1 MVRPPT
7 RCTGFALG
15 GPTLYSRFASPTLNR
30 TKSGPLAVASAG
42 EIVHMADVEIMA
54 RRLQVANLAPA
65 DAGRGVARLPVKLMT
80 ELGLAEGDVIAI
92 SGKRQTAARAIRPY
106 GDDEGL
112 DIIRLDGLQRANAGI
127 GSGEF
132 VEVKKAKSKPA
143 TRVVFAPAQNN
154 IRLQGSTEALKR
166 SFLGHPLTQGDTVA
180 TAGHQRVNADMPE
193 NIRQLLNAPAF
204 ALQEVR
210 MTIVTALPKG
220 IVHIDADTQVELL
233 AEFTEKA
240 GERRADVT
248 YDDLGGMV
256 DAIDALREMVE
267 LPLRHPELFQRLGVD
282 PPKGVLLH
290 GPPGTGKT
298 RLARAVANE
307 SDAQF
312 FHIAGPE
319 IMGSAYG
326 ESEKKLRE
334 LFEQAAKAAP
344 SIVFIDEIDS
354 IAPKR
359 GQVSGEA
366 EKRLVAQLLTLMDGL
381 EPRQNLVVIAA
392 TNRPEALDEALRR
405 PGRFDREIVVGV
417 PDETGRREILAI
429 HTRGM
434 PLAEGVNLDELARR
448 TYGFVGADLAAL
460 TREAALESVR
470 RIMPKINLDEDAIPT
485 EVLDALSVEAKDFD
499 NALKRVQPS
508 AMREVMVQ
516 MPNVGWDDIGGLDEA
531 RDKLREGVELPLKHP
546 EAFRRLG
553 IRPAKGF
560 LLYGPPGTGK
570 TLLAKATARESEANF
585 IATKSSDLLSKWYG
599 ESEQQIARLFA
610 RARQVAPTVIFIDEL
625 DSLVPARGGGLG
637 EPQVT
642 ERVVNT
648 ILAEMDGL
656 EELNNVVL
664 IGATNRPNL
673 IDPALLRPGRFDELV
688 YVGTPDTAGRRRIL
702 AIHTKAMP
710 LAKDVD
716 LEAMARRTERFTGA
730 DLEDLVRRAGLTALR
745 RGLDADIVTMADFEQ
760 ALRETRASVTEE
772 MLADYAKIEQTLK
785 SDAVKPVGGIGF
797 VLPGMLQPRPPNPE
811 RESEEP

>member
-1 MVRPPT
+1 
-7 RCTGFALG
+7 
-15 GPTLYSRFASPTLNR
+15 
-30 TKSGPLAVASAG
+30 
-42 EIVHMADVEIMA
+42 MADAETLT
-54 RRLQVANLAPA
+54 RLQVANLAPG
-65 DAGRGVARLPVKLMT
+65 DSGRGVARLPLALMK
-80 ELGLAEGDVIAI
+80 ELGLNEGDVIEI
-92 SGKRQTAARAIRPY
+92 VGKRSTGARAIRPY
-106 GDDEGL
+106 DDDAGL
-112 DIIRLDGLQRANAGI
+112 EIIRLDGLQRANAGV
-127 GSGEF
+127 GSGDF
-132 VEVKKAKSKPA
+132 VEVRKATSKPA
-143 TRVVFAPAQNN
+143 TRVVFAPAQDN
-154 IRLQGSTEALKR
+154 IRLQGSAEALKR
-166 SFLGHPLTQGDTVA
+166 SFAGRPLCEGDTVA

-193 NIRQLLNAPAF
+193 HIRQLLNAPAF
-204 ALQEVR
+204 SLQEVR
-210 MTIVTALPKG
+210 MTVVSASPKG
-220 IVHIDADTQVELL
+220 IVHIGPETAVELL
-233 AEFTEKA
+233 PEFTAKVK

-248 YDDLGGMV
+248 YDDLGGMG
-256 DAIDALREMVE
+256 DTIDALREMVE

-282 PPKGVLLH
+282 PPRGVLLH

-307 SDAQF
+307 SEAQF

-319 IMGSAYG
+319 VLGSAYG

-334 LFEQAAKAAP
+334 IFEEASKAAP
-344 SIVFIDEIDS
+344 SIIFIDEIDS

-359 GQVSGEA
+359 SQVSGEA

-392 TNRPEALDEALRR
+392 TNRPEGLDEALRR
-405 PGRFDREIVVGV
+405 PGRFDREIIVGV

-460 TREAALESVR
+460 VREAALEAVR
-470 RIMPKINLDEDAIPT
+470 RIMPKLDLSQDSIPT
-485 EVLDALSVEAKDFD
+485 EILDALSVEQNDID

-508 AMREVMVQ
+508 AMREVMVE
-516 MPNVGWDDIGGLDEA
+516 MPNVGWDDVGGLDEA

-546 EAFRRLG
+546 AAFRRLG
-553 IRPAKGF
+553 IRPARGF

-570 TLLAKATARESEANF
+570 TMLAKAAARESEANF

-625 DSLVPARGGGLG
+625 DSLVPVRGGGMG

-642 ERVVNT
+642 ERVVNQ
-648 ILAEMDGL
+648 ILSEMDGL

-673 IDPALLRPGRFDELV
+673 IDPALLRPGRFDELI
-688 YVGTPDTAGRRRIL
+688 YVSPPDTAGRRRIL
-702 AIHTKAMP
+702 AIHTKNMP
-710 LAKDVD
+710 LADDVD
-716 LEAMARRTERFTGA
+716 LEDLARRTENFTGA
-730 DLEDLVRRAGLTALR
+730 DLEDLTRRAGLTALHR
-745 RGLDADIVTMADFEQ
+745 DLHEGAVTMADFEK
-760 ALRETRASVTEE
+760 ALGETRASVTEE
-772 MLADYAKIEQTLK
+772 MLADYARIRDTLK

-797 VLPGMLQPRPPNPE
+797 VSPGMLRPRG
-811 RESEEP
+811 RDQGKT